1 MKWDEMG
8 GTQVLAV
15 SINCEIL
22 KVWRYC
28 SFQLLTNPSK
38 KWKAKKIPICFL
50 MTTSDTDQH
59 DIIDPIYC
67 KLQYTSKHKR
77 KNRPCLEKFC
87 PSILK
92 LDHSMN
98 EQNLIQREP
107 TKDRLLFSYADMK
120 LKHGGIWSG
129 H

>member
-8 GTQVLAV
+8 GNQVLAV

-28 SFQLLTNPSK
+28 SFQLLTNPVK
-38 KWKAKKIPICFL
+38 KWKAKKIPIYFL

-67 KLQYTSKHKR
+67 KLQ
-77 KNRPCLEKFC
+77 
-87 PSILK
+87 
-92 LDHSMN
+92 
-98 EQNLIQREP
+98 
-107 TKDRLLFSYADMK
+107 
-120 LKHGGIWSG
+120 
-129 H
+129 